1 MDSHFKDSDPFEKL
15 HVKFIK
21 DILGVHCKASND
33 GCRAELNRIP
43 LKNKI
48 LYSIFNYLNH
58 IVSSENSLAYDIFT
72 KSVDS
77 NPWVIKVKSLLNEL
91 GMSYIINNFNYVKG
105 NLNSIKQR
113 INDQCLQVQNANI
126 FE

>member
-91 GMSYIINNFNYVKG
+91 GMSCIINNFNYVKG
-105 NLNSIKQR
+105 NLNSIKQK
-113 INDQCLQVQNANI
+113 IND
-126 FE
+126 